1 MFYSTHSSYFILN
14 THILL
19 DSFTHKKNVFWFICI
34 HTDYFYSF
42 NISHLKLSNLHKKK
56 LHTIYCKKKSIQT
69 YHCKKKFAL
78 YYFRFFLHIK
88 NHIHS
93 FSHTILFIMFPI
105 HTIEKMLSHFLAHTF
120 LKYNTLS
127 R

>member
-42 NISHLKLSNLHKKK
+42 NISHLKLSNSHKKNCIQY
-56 LHTIYCKKKSIQT
+56 TVKKNPYKHIT
-69 YHCKKKFAL
+69 VKKICLILFSL
-78 YYFRFFLHIK
+78 FSTHK
-88 NHIHS
+88 NHIHT
-93 FSHTILFIMFPI
+93 FSHTILYIMFLI
-105 HTIEKMLSHFLAHTF
+105 HTRKNAFTLFGAHFL
-120 LKYNTLS
+120 KV
-127 R
+127 